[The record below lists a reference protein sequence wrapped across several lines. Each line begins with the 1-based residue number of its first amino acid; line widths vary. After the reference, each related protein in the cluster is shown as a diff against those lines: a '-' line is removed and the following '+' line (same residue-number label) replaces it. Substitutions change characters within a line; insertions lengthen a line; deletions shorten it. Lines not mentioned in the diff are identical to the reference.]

1 MDEARI
7 LIKAPDLPSDKIKC
21 IYKNSFIKQ
30 SSMYFSS
37 ICIRQNKENRG

>member
-21 IYKNSFIKQ
+21 IYKIICISFINNHL
-30 SSMYFSS
+30 
-37 ICIRQNKENRG
+37 CIFQYMHKTK

>member
-21 IYKNSFIKQ
+21 IYKTIIYVFFQYMHKT
-30 SSMYFSS
+30 
-37 ICIRQNKENRG
+37 K

>member
-21 IYKNSFIKQ
+21 IYKIICISFIKQ
-30 SSMYFSS
+30 SSMYFPVYA
-37 ICIRQNKENRG
+37 

>member
-21 IYKNSFIKQ
+21 IYKNHLHKFYKTIIYVFFQYMHKT
-30 SSMYFSS
+30 
-37 ICIRQNKENRG
+37 K

>member
-21 IYKNSFIKQ
+21 IYKNHLHYLLAELI
-30 SSMYFSS
+30 
-37 ICIRQNKENRG
+37 